1 MELSK
6 IENQVL
12 TTMQSLPFELQ
23 HSILEF
29 TLFLKSIT
37 SSTSK
42 ITLTKRKAELG
53 LKKSWLSDDFNDELP
68 DNFWFTENL

>member
-12 TTMQSLPFELQ
+12 TTMQSLPFEQQ

-37 SSTSK
+37 SSISK
-42 ITLTKRKAELG
+42 ITLTKRKAGLG